1 MVDVKCHGFTS
12 SATSNLKGEPGEM
25 LAKHQA
31 DVNHQYVTNCRKL
44 DCKMG
49 VGLDGVGP
57 WEEKLRSYGN
67 PALEFICGHCGTSR
81 GTPRT

>member
-31 DVNHQYVTNCRKL
+31 DVNHQYVTNCCKL

-49 VGLDGVGP
+49 VGP
-57 WEEKLRSYGN
+57 SEEKLRSYGN
-67 PALEFICGHCGTSR
+67 PALEFICGHCDTSR
-81 GTPRT
+81 GTPRTWPS